1 MQKQCLF
8 YTKIVPQVSNV
19 IRANRQN
26 QPTGTCTVD
35 LLLSIRGVFRTF
47 LEFVKPEL
55 SLVVW
60 TDDCL
65 P

>member
-1 MQKQCLF
+1 MYKQCLF
-8 YTKIVPQVSNV
+8 STKIVPQISNV
-19 IRANRQN
+19 IRANCQN
-26 QPTGTCTVD
+26 QPTGTGTVD
-35 LLLSIRGVFRTF
+35 ILLSIRGVFKTF

-55 SLVVW
+55 PLAVW